1 MRNWAILM
9 CVRDEAVVDHTD
21 QADQLFNDLPTRGVK
36 NWEFNGDY
44 NEYEFVFDAVR
55 LIYGNCGE
63 PIVLIYWTELMQREI
78 GGEFWLNWLAAWPN
92 DL

>member
-9 CVRDEAVVDHTD
+9 GVRDEAVVDHTD

-36 NWEFNGDY
+36 YWEFNGDY

-55 LIYGNCGE
+55 LI
-63 PIVLIYWTELMQREI
+63 
-78 GGEFWLNWLAAWPN
+78 
-92 DL
+92 